1 MKIYQDGRFIQAPN
15 LQEKV
20 ERISGKVHFN
30 VVRDLNISL
39 GLVNYG
45 ENVCFFNSVVQVL
58 YCLPLFRDYINK
70 LRPPVKG
77 VAVKIRKLFKVIE
90 TSNEPVRTSN
100 CMRYLSLE
108 GYEPGMQYDA
118 HECLLQLLETIYPN
132 SDDYCMFKIDKLEPA
147 LCNDCGHTANNDGVC
162 IDRSLHLE
170 DSSNI
175 QTVSGMLHQLMDP
188 KGECLENY
196 RFANGCQKLNTLTKA
211 VHVTQLSDALIIQ
224 LNIFKDSDGISKKV
238 VPNLNID
245 EVILLWGNRMA
256 LSGIIYHE

>member
-77 VAVKIRKLFKVIE
+77 VAVKIRKLFRVIE
-90 TSNEPVRTSN
+90 TSNEPVRTLNYVRS
-100 CMRYLSLE
+100 LSLQ
-108 GYEPGMQYDA
+108 GYEPG
-118 HECLLQLLETIYPN
+118 T
-132 SDDYCMFKIDKLEPA
+132 
-147 LCNDCGHTANNDGVC
+147 
-162 IDRSLHLE
+162 
-170 DSSNI
+170 
-175 QTVSGMLHQLMDP
+175 
-188 KGECLENY
+188 
-196 RFANGCQKLNTLTKA
+196 
-211 VHVTQLSDALIIQ
+211 
-224 LNIFKDSDGISKKV
+224 
-238 VPNLNID
+238 
-245 EVILLWGNRMA
+245 
-256 LSGIIYHE
+256 